1 MTNAKHNRTAPKL
14 AKARL
19 APANPARRL
28 GDGSFILDRMMVRL
42 AGVAEPSLGI
52 HPQGIVGLEN
62 LAELL
67 RGFPVKSGER
77 GLATRLGGK
86 PDACGKS
93 GLVRFPAAGNQRRQ
107 CEQRGDVSP

>member
-1 MTNAKHNRTAPKL
+1 MTNAKHSRAAPKL

-19 APANPARRL
+19 APANLTRRL
-28 GDGSFILDRMMVRL
+28 GDGGFILDSMMVRL

-67 RGFPVKSGER
+67 RGFPMKRGDFRQARAESGDG
-77 GLATRLGGK
+77 GLATYLLRK
-86 PDACGKS
+86 TNVCGKS
-93 GLVRFPAAGNQRRQ
+93 RFGCKQG
-107 CEQRGDVSP
+107 CG